1 MPQGVARVTK
11 GDMREGQARPDAAAP
26 ASPVPALERLLQVGR
41 SLHAALIVDAANHI
55 VWMDS
60 VLTLSAGWEQ
70 GDVEGRAADEV
81 LARMPWLTRA
91 LEAALSGGQGL
102 GEGSGESQRLR
113 ALVLAV
119 HGDDDELLG
128 ACARLQT
135 LGLEE
140 VARDAL
146 TAELSRVRK
155 RYEDFIDS
163 IDGIVWE
170 ADAEFRF
177 TFVSRQAERL
187 LGIPAEQWLR
197 QPDFWARHVHP
208 DDWSE
213 VLSSCLS
220 AWRQGRPHEFE
231 YRMLAVDGRIA
242 WMRAHV
248 TAVSEEGQPM
258 RLRGLMVDVTEQRLA
273 RERLEHTHSVLR
285 ATFDSIADGVIVVD
299 ADQRMIAYN
308 KRFQLMWGLSDE
320 VMESRVAQRA
330 LELAAP
336 LAKDPER
343 FVTRIQ
349 NQLILSED
357 VTVDTIELRDGRLLE
372 STSLPQRMGDAVIGR
387 VWSYRDVTEERRAKV
402 ERERLL
408 VAEQNA
414 RERAEESFAL
424 LDTFLNHAP
433 VGLAFINRELR
444 YLRINDALASLHGR
458 KRDQEL
464 GRTVREM
471 NPNMAST
478 FEPLMLQVMKTGIP
492 LSDMEMSGHVPAT
505 PDELRHW
512 RVSYYPVRTP
522 SGGIVGLGAV
532 VVEVTAEHRARQERE
547 RLLKEA
553 QEAIRVRDDFLSIAA
568 HELKTPLTPLKL
580 HLQMMKQQSA
590 AGHTPKP
597 HHVDKALAQ
606 VTRLSVL
613 IHDLLDATRIEAGR
627 LELRRE
633 PVELQAL
640 ANEVLAETRPLGHQ
654 HTLEYEAPPEP
665 LMVKGDRGRLAQVLT
680 NLLENAFKYSPNGG
694 VVRLTL
700 ERDGAQA
707 RISVKDAGIGIPED
721 QREHLFQRFFRARN
735 APISGFGGLGL
746 GLYICRDIIE
756 RHGGHISVDTEVG
769 QGSTFRVTLPLET

>member
-1 MPQGVARVTK
+1 MGT
-11 GDMREGQARPDAAAP
+11 
-26 ASPVPALERLLQVGR
+26 
-41 SLHAALIVDAANHI
+41 SLHAALIVDAKGRI
-55 VWMDS
+55 VWMDT
-60 VLTLSAGWEQ
+60 VLALAAGWEQ
-70 GDVEGRAADEV
+70 GDVEGRRSEEV
-81 LARMPWLTRA
+81 LARLPWLARA
-91 LEAALSGGQGL
+91 VESALSSGQGL
-102 GEGSGESQRLR
+102 GEGSGRGQRLR

-119 HGDDDELLG
+119 HGDDGSVLG
-128 ACARLQT
+128 ACARLQPR
-135 LGLEE
+135 EPPE

-146 TAELSRVRK
+146 TAELSHVRK

-170 ADAEFRF
+170 ADAGFRF

-187 LGIPAEQWLR
+187 LGIPAEEWMR
-197 QPDFWARHVHP
+197 DPDFWARHVHL
-208 DDWSE
+208 DDWAA
-213 VLSSCLS
+213 VVSCCLT
-220 AWRQGRPHEFE
+220 AWRQGRPQEFE
-231 YRMLAVDGRIA
+231 YRMLAADGHIV

-248 TAVSEEGQPM
+248 TAVSEEGQQM
-258 RLRGLMVDVTEQRLA
+258 LLRGLMVDVTEQRQSH
-273 RERLEHTHSVLR
+273 ERLEHAHSVLR
-285 ATFDSIADGVIVVD
+285 AMFDSIADGVIVVD
-299 ADQRMIAYN
+299 AERRIIAYN

-330 LELAAP
+330 LAAAAP
-336 LAKDPER
+336 LTKDPAR
-343 FVTRIQ
+343 FVSRIQ
-349 NQLILSED
+349 DQYLPSDAIN
-357 VTVDTIELRDGRLLE
+357 VDPIELRDGRIFE
-372 STSLPQRMGDAVIGR
+372 GTSLPQRMGDAIIGR

-414 RERAEESFAL
+414 REQAEESFAL

-444 YLRINDALASLHGR
+444 YLRINEALASLHGR
-458 KRDQEL
+458 TRNEEL
-464 GRTVREM
+464 GRTVWEM
-471 NPNMAST
+471 NPNMAPA
-478 FEPLMLQVMKTGIP
+478 FAPLMLQVMETGVP

-505 PDELRHW
+505 PHELRHW

-532 VVEVTAEHRARQERE
+532 VMEVTAEHRAQQERE

-553 QEAIRVRDDFLSIAA
+553 QEAISVRDDFLSIAA

-580 HLQMMKQQSA
+580 HLQMMKQQAS
-590 AGHTPKP
+590 AGHAPKP

-627 LELRRE
+627 LELRRG

-640 ANEVLAETRPLGHQ
+640 ASEVLAEVRPLGPQ

-665 LMVKGDRGRLAQVLT
+665 LVVKGDRGRLAQVLT
-680 NLLENAFKYSPNGG
+680 NLLENAFKYSPSGG

-700 ERDGAQA
+700 ERDGAEA
-707 RISVKDAGIGIPED
+707 RMAVKDSGIGIPED

-746 GLYICRDIIE
+746 GLYICRDIVE
-756 RHGGHISVDTEVG
+756 RHGGHLEVDTEVG
-769 QGSTFRVTLPLET
+769 KGSTFRVTLPLEPGDT